1 MDAFQTF
8 LEQYPAYADTA
19 SIDTLRTKDYARL
32 DRGRH
37 IYLDYTGGGI
47 YADAQI
53 QQHHQLLRDH
63 VFGNPHS
70 SNPTSLAATQLVESA
85 RSSILDVFNA
95 DPAEY
100 LAIFTANASAALK
113 LVSESYPFFSGRYL
127 LTFDNHNSVNGIRE
141 FAHSRG
147 AQVTYIPVPLTNT
160 GVAADKIEF
169 ALSCL
174 APHNLFT
181 NRWQQFHH
189 QPINWSET
197 C

>member
-19 SIDTLRTKDYARL
+19 SIDALRTKDYARL

-37 IYLDYTGGGI
+37 VYLDYTGGGI
-47 YADAQI
+47 YADSQI
-53 QQHHQLLRDH
+53 QQHHQLLHEH

-70 SNPTSLAATQLVESA
+70 SNHTSRAATQLVESA
-85 RSSILDVFNA
+85 RSSILDFFNA
-95 DPAEY
+95 DPADY

-113 LVSESYPFFSGRYL
+113 LVGESYPFSNGGYL

-147 AQVTYIPVPLTNT
+147 AQVTYMPVPVQIWASPQT
-160 GVAADKIEF
+160 K
-169 ALSCL
+169 LSL
-174 APHNLFT
+174 HFPVWHRTIFT
-181 NRWQQFHH
+181 SRWQQFHH

>member
-8 LEQYPAYADTA
+8 LEQYPTYADTA
-19 SIDTLRTKDYARL
+19 SIDALRTKDYASL
-32 DRGRH
+32 YRGRH
-37 IYLDYTGGGI
+37 VYLDYTGGGI
-47 YADAQI
+47 YADSQI
-53 QQHHQLLRDH
+53 QQHHQLLHDH

-70 SNPTSLAATQLVESA
+70 SNPTSLAATQLVQSG
-85 RSSILDVFNA
+85 RSSILYFYNA

-100 LAIFTANASAALK
+100 LAIFTSNASATLK
-113 LVSESYPFFSGRYL
+113 LVGEPYPFSNGRYL
-127 LTFDNHNSVNGIRE
+127 LTFDKHNSVNGIRE

-147 AQVTYIPVPLTNT
+147 AQLTYIPVPLPNM

-181 NRWQQFHH
+181 RRWQQFHQ
-189 QPINWSET
+189 QPINWRET

>member
-1 MDAFQTF
+1 MDASQTF
-8 LEQYPAYADTA
+8 VEQYPAYADTA
-19 SIDTLRTKDYARL
+19 AIDALRTKDYARL

-37 IYLDYTGGGI
+37 VYLDYTGGGI
-47 YADAQI
+47 YADSRI
-53 QQHHQLLRDH
+53 QQHHQLLHDH

-85 RSSILDVFNA
+85 RSFILDFFNA
-95 DPAEY
+95 DPADY
-100 LAIFTANASAALK
+100 LAIFTANASAALR
-113 LVSESYPFFSGRYL
+113 LVGESYPFSNGRYL
-127 LTFDNHNSVNGIRE
+127 LTFDNHNSVNCIRD

-147 AQVTYIPVPLTNT
+147 AQVTYIPVPLTNM

-174 APHNLFT
+174 APHNLVT
-181 NRWQQFHH
+181 NR
-189 QPINWSET
+189 

>member
-1 MDAFQTF
+1 MDASQTF
-8 LEQYPAYADTA
+8 VEQYPAYADTA
-19 SIDTLRTKDYARL
+19 AIDALRTMDYACL

-37 IYLDYTGGGI
+37 VYLDYTGGGI
-47 YADAQI
+47 YADSQI
-53 QQHHQLLRDH
+53 QQHHQLLHDH

-70 SNPTSLAATQLVESA
+70 SNPTSLAATQLVQSG
-85 RSSILDVFNA
+85 RSSILYFYNA

-100 LAIFTANASAALK
+100 LAIFTSNASATLK
-113 LVSESYPFFSGRYL
+113 LVGEPYPFSNGRYL
-127 LTFDNHNSVNGIRE
+127 LTFDKHNSVNGIRE

-147 AQVTYIPVPLTNT
+147 AQLTYIPVPLPNM

-174 APHNLFT
+174 APHNLVT

-197 C
+197 

>member
-8 LEQYPAYADTA
+8 LEQYPAYADIA
-19 SIDTLRTKDYARL
+19 SIDALRTKDYARL

-37 IYLDYTGGGI
+37 VYLDYTGGGI
-47 YADAQI
+47 YADSQI
-53 QQHHQLLRDH
+53 QQHHQLMYDD

-85 RSSILDVFNA
+85 RSSILDFFNA
-95 DPAEY
+95 DPAQY

-113 LVSESYPFFSGRYL
+113 LVGESYLFSNRRYL
-127 LTFDNHNSVNGIRE
+127 ITFDNHNSVNCIRE
-141 FAHSRG
+141 FAHCRG
-147 AQVTYIPVPLTNT
+147 AQVTYIPVPLTNM
-160 GVAADKIEF
+160 GVAADKIKF

-174 APHNLFT
+174 APHNLVT
-181 NRWQQFHH
+181 SRWQQFHH
-189 QPINWSET
+189 QPINWSES

>member
-1 MDAFQTF
+1 MDAVQTF

-19 SIDTLRTKDYARL
+19 SIDALRTKNYARL

-37 IYLDYTGGGI
+37 VYLDYTGGGI
-47 YADAQI
+47 YADSRI
-53 QQHHQLLRDH
+53 QQHHQLLHEH

-70 SNPTSLAATQLVESA
+70 SNPTSLAVTQLVESA
-85 RSSILDVFNA
+85 RSSILDFFNA
-95 DPAEY
+95 DPADY
-100 LAIFTANASAALK
+100 LAIFTDNASAALK
-113 LVSESYPFFSGRYL
+113 LVGASYPVSNGRYL
-127 LTFDNHNSVNGIRE
+127 LTFDNRNSVSGIRE

-147 AQVTYIPVPLTNT
+147 AQVTYMPVPLPNM
-160 GVAADKIEF
+160 GVAADNIEF

-181 NRWQQFHH
+181 SRWQQFHH

>member
-8 LEQYPAYADTA
+8 LEQYPAYAATA
-19 SIDTLRTKDYARL
+19 SIDALPTEDYARL
-32 DRGRH
+32 NRGRH
-37 IYLDYTGGGI
+37 VYLDYTGGGI
-47 YADAQI
+47 YADLQI

-70 SNPTSLAATQLVESA
+70 SNPTSLAATQLVEST
-85 RSSILDVFNA
+85 RSSILDFFNA

-113 LVSESYPFFSGRYL
+113 LVGESYPFSNGRYL
-127 LTFDNHNSVNGIRE
+127 LTFDNHNSVNCIRE

-147 AQVTYIPVPLTNT
+147 AQVTNIPVPLTNM

-174 APHNLFT
+174 APHNLVT
-181 NRWQQFHH
+181 SRWQQFHH
-189 QPINWSET
+189 QTINWSET